1 MKRLIICLIFFLSAS
16 AFATQIDSVKI
27 IGNKR
32 VPEYKIKQYTLNEK
46 SEFDLE
52 KIDDSIRKLYET
64 GLFLNVIV
72 DLEVEKDEIVLIY
85 KVDEKPFVNKIYFEG
100 NSEISEESLKEKL
113 TIKEGEPFDK
123 RKIEAT
129 IKEIRKKYQ
138 EENFFN
144 VRIDYDIEER
154 ENNSVDLI
162 FSIDEGKEAKVYKIE
177 ILGNNFYKDKEIKKL
192 LETNEKG
199 FFSWIT
205 GSGKLVSEE
214 LTLDRERVRAHYLN
228 NGFMRVQV
236 AEPEIIYNDDK
247 TKITLIFRIVEGGRY
262 KIDSINVKG
271 NEHIDEN
278 TILERVSLKPT
289 DFFSSEKFQKDIERI
304 TEAFTSI
311 GYPFANVDPQTDI
324 DDEKHTVKITY
335 NIEEN
340 MLYRIGRI
348 EIFGNEKTKD
358 RVIRRELSIAEGD
371 IYSSAKIKESKQNVQ
386 YTNYFEEVT
395 LTEEPLPDNKMKLKL
410 NVKEKPTGIFSIG
423 AGYSTLDGFVGTV
436 QVQKDNL
443 FGFGYSISLNGEFSS
458 KRTDYTLSFTNKWL
472 FDLPITFGFDLYNLK
487 RSYYEYTK
495 KSVGAALRLG
505 HPIIGRKLYMYYKLA
520 YDVDDIYDIDTNAS
534 NFIKEQEGKTTII
547 SFTPTIAY
555 NTTNHPLTPSKGNKS
570 RLYAKYAGGLLG
582 GDYNYMKMGLE
593 SSQFFPLFW
602 KFVGMVHGEIGHLTS
617 LDNNPLPVDERF
629 RLGGMYSVRG
639 FKYGD
644 ISPKDKY
651 GYNYGGDKYVLFN
664 IETVFPISETA
675 NLMGVIFYD
684 TGQVYDNNESYF
696 SYDLRKSAGFG
707 FRWYSPIGP
716 LRLEYGKKLDKKE
729 GESSDRWD
737 FSIGGMF

>member
-16 AFATQIDSVKI
+16 AFATQIDRVKI

-52 KIDDSIRKLYET
+52 KIDNSIKKLYET

-72 DLEVEKDEIVLIY
+72 DLEVEKDEIILIY

-123 RKIEAT
+123 IKIEAT
-129 IKEIRKKYQ
+129 IKDIRKKYQ

-214 LTLDRERVRAHYLN
+214 LALDRERIRAHYLN

-247 TKITLIFRIVEGGRY
+247 TKITLIFRIVEGERY
-262 KIDSINVKG
+262 KIDSISVKG
-271 NEHIDEN
+271 NEHIDKN
-278 TILERVSLKPT
+278 TLLERVSLKPG
-289 DFFSSEKFQKDIERI
+289 DYFSSEKFQKDIERT

-348 EIFGNEKTKD
+348 EIFGNEKTRD

-443 FGFGYSISLNGEFSS
+443 FGFGYSIGLNGEFSS

-495 KSVGAALRLG
+495 KSEGVALRLG
-505 HPIIGRKLYMYYKLA
+505 YPIIGRKLYMYYKLA
-520 YDVDDIYDIDTNAS
+520 YDVDDIYDIDTYAS
-534 NFIKEQEGKTTII
+534 NYIKEQEGKTTII

-570 RLYAKYAGGLLG
+570 RLYAKYAGGFLG
-582 GDYNYMKMGLE
+582 GDYNYMKTGLE

-602 KFVGMVHGEIGHLTS
+602 KFVGMVHGEIGYLTS

-675 NLMGVIFYD
+675 NFMGVIFYD
-684 TGQVYDNNESYF
+684 TGQVYDNNEPYF
-696 SYDLRKSAGFG
+696 SYDLRKSVGFG

-716 LRLEYGKKLDKKE
+716 LRLEYGIKLDKKE
-729 GESSDRWD
+729 GESSGRWD

>member
-16 AFATQIDSVKI
+16 AFATQIDRVKI

-371 IYSSAKIKESKQNVQ
+371 IYSSTKIKESKQNVQ

-395 LTEEPLPDNKMKLKL
+395 LTEEPLPDNKMNLKL

-534 NFIKEQEGKTTII
+534 NYIKEQEGKTTII

-602 KFVGMVHGEIGHLTS
+602 KFVGMVHGEIGYLTS

-675 NLMGVIFYD
+675 NFMGVIFYD